1 MGDLTPITDHARS
14 AILNKNGPFWGKPR
28 IASFVWALVTG
39 LQEIENAIQSV
50 ISLRQIDN
58 AELPQLKILG
68 KIVGQRYGSEEIET
82 YRALIRA
89 RIVANRSSG
98 TANDLLRV
106 VQAIGYDFVPA
117 MWFPAASMV
126 ALLLDADDDFPLSA
140 AMTLLH
146 DAKAAHEGLYV
157 YHITGPGTY
166 AFWERA
172 AAPSGISGGWG
183 RASNSSIGG
192 KLYRVLVG

>member
-1 MGDLTPITDHARS
+1 MTDLVHITDHVRAGY
-14 AILNKNGPFWGKPR
+14 LNVNGPFLGKPR
-28 IASFVWALVTG
+28 IASFIWALITG
-39 LQEIENAIQSV
+39 LQELENAVQSV
-50 ISLRQIDN
+50 ISLRQVDN

-68 KIVGQRYGSEEIET
+68 KIVGQRYGSEDTET
-82 YRALIRA
+82 YRALVRA

-106 VQAIGYDFVPA
+106 VQTLNYAFVPQ

-126 ALLLDADDDFPLSA
+126 ALLVDADDAFPIVA
-140 AMTLLH
+140 AMNLLH

-172 AAPSGISGGWG
+172 GAPSGISGGWG
-183 RASNSSIGG
+183 RASDSSVGG
-192 KLYRVLVG
+192 RPYRVLVG